1 MTLPVTQPPTS
12 GKQLI
17 SPHSANQNPELLYNI
32 HFPLDDNSIA
42 GPSLLPSGSYNLRQT
57 QTLNTQQKNKKSMQ
71 NIVTKCAAKKC
82 WKCEIEGCAGR
93 VRKNL
98 CKNACASC
106 NSKEC
111 KEKDSRHPSNPCE
124 MLLKAQNANKST

>member
-42 GPSLLPSGSYNLRQT
+42 GPSLLPSGSYNLGQT
-57 QTLNTQQKNKKSMQ
+57 QTLNTQQKNKKSIQ
-71 NIVTKCAAKKC
+71 DIVTKHAAKKC

-111 KEKDSRHPSNPCE
+111 KGKDSRHPSNPCE
-124 MLLKAQNANKST
+124 MLRMLMNLHSS